1 MTRRWVRAL
10 VIILMLV
17 VGAGAA
23 AVVVTQTAWFRDWLR
38 GYIVKQANENL
49 NGRLAIGRLGG
60 SLFYGVEL
68 ENVALTI
75 DGREAVRIRNI
86 GVKYNALQMI
96 TKGISIEQLRVDQP
110 VVHLW
115 RSGDSWA
122 IAKVVKKERQE
133 ADRSGPK
140 RPIALEAIGIS
151 NGTIVIDDAAAAQR
165 MHVPSR
171 FERLDARV
179 AFHYEPVRYSVDITH
194 VSFRRSNPDLALNSL
209 SGGVAVRND
218 ALYLDR
224 LAVRTS
230 ESVLTVDGAIQNY
243 LSTPVLQVKVA
254 SEKLSMPELAS
265 VLPALKG
272 RPLTPAFTLALDGPL
287 SGLKVALHLSSSAG
301 EGWARLVADVDGPQ
315 QSAKGDV
322 EVRHLDLAPILADKS
337 QKSDLTVTAKT
348 DLQGPALSQFAQLS
362 GSVTFSGPHVGIAG
376 IAADGVNG
384 SAKLARGTMTIDT
397 RARMY
402 GAGVTAAGQLV
413 LPVKGQ
419 PLAYDM
425 RGRVR
430 GLDLRKLPRT
440 LKAPPAPTNL
450 SADYHAVGR
459 GGRSVNVQANLLDS
473 VIADA
478 RIMAPSTG
486 SFALDGG
493 KIDYAADANIAE
505 LDLQRIGRAFKVNA
519 LDSDRYKSALNGHI
533 VAKGSGTSAA
543 DLNIAANGTLTD
555 SSIGSGRIEHLT
567 FDTTFGGDA
576 LHVTASGAFADLD
589 PAG

>member
-1 MTRRWVRAL
+1 
-10 VIILMLV
+10 
-17 VGAGAA
+17 
-23 AVVVTQTAWFRDWLR
+23 
-38 GYIVKQANENL
+38 
-49 NGRLAIGRLGG
+49 
-60 SLFYGVEL
+60 
-68 ENVALTI
+68 
-75 DGREAVRIRNI
+75 
-86 GVKYNALQMI
+86 MI
-96 TKGISIEQLRVDQP
+96 TKGISIAQLRVDQP
-110 VVHLW
+110 VIHLW

-122 IAKVVKKERQE
+122 IARVVKREKQE

-140 RPIALEAIGIS
+140 RPIALEQIGVS
-151 NGTIVIDDAAAAQR
+151 DGTIVIDDPAAAER

-171 FERLDARV
+171 FERLDASA
-179 AFHYEPVRYSVDITH
+179 AFHYEPVRYSVDISH
-194 VSFRRSNPDLALNSL
+194 VSFRGSNPDLALNSL

-224 LAVRTS
+224 IAVHTS
-230 ESVLTVDGAIQNY
+230 ESEVAIDGAIQNY
-243 LSTPVLQVKVA
+243 LSTPVLQLKVA
-254 SEKLSMPELAS
+254 SEKLSMPELAT

-287 SGLKVALHLSSSAG
+287 SGLKVALHLRSSAG
-301 EGWARLVADVDGPQ
+301 EGWARLVADVDGPE
-315 QSAKGDV
+315 QSVQGDV

-348 DLQGPALSQFAQLS
+348 DLQGPALSQFNQLS
-362 GSVTFSGPHVGIAG
+362 GSVTFSGPHVAIAG
-376 IAADGVNG
+376 IAADGVSG

-397 RARMY
+397 RAGMY

-413 LPVKGQ
+413 LPANGRPVG
-419 PLAYDM
+419 YDM

-440 LKAPPAPTNL
+440 LKVPPAPTSL

-459 GGRSVNVQANLLDS
+459 GGRYVNVQADLLDS

-478 RIMAPSTG
+478 RITAPSTG
-486 SFALDGG
+486 SFVLDGG
-493 KIDYAADANIAE
+493 KIEYAADANIAH
-505 LDLQRIGRAFKVNA
+505 LDLQRIGRAFKVSA
-519 LDSDRYKSALNGHI
+519 LDSDRNKSDLNGHV

-543 DLNIAANGTLTD
+543 DLNIAATGMLTD

-576 LHVTASGAFADLD
+576 LHVKASGAFADLD
-589 PAG
+589 PGALSGKPAAAGKMVGDLDVDATRGGHLEGRDSGQRRSAGPHRPGSLHGRRTEDRSRCSRRHLSRRLGPDPSARVERT